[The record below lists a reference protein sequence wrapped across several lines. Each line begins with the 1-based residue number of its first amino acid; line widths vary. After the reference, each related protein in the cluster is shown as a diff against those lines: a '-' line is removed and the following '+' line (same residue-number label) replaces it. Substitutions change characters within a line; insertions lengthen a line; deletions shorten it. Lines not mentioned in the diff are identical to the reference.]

1 MPRCFSLK
9 ISKQTSTI
17 TLTQYDPPFE
27 KSWLRLWLM
36 VMSLAML
43 IYDDVDT

>member
-1 MPRCFSLK
+1 MPRRVRVK
-9 ISKQTSTI
+9 MSKQTSTI
-17 TLTQYDPPFE
+17 TLTQCDPPFE

-43 IYDDVDT
+43 IYDDVNT